1 MNHRKYLALITCGVL
16 LSYSLLILRYYKIQ
30 ICEGKHWAIEALGQ
44 HEYRVKAAIRRGTF
58 FSQMNARSGDQ
69 EQVQPLAVDIT
80 RFHLCVDA
88 VAIHE

>member
-44 HEYRVKAAIRRGTF
+44 HEFRVKDPFRRGTF
-58 FSQMNARSGDQ
+58 FLR
-69 EQVQPLAVDIT
+69 
-80 RFHLCVDA
+80 
-88 VAIHE
+88 